1 MDALL
6 SDRRSVSEND
16 FRATFPANIAVEET
30 IAASVT
36 EFKDTGHTEWPGGR
50 VLITDDVLAPDGQG
64 ENSEVKRRFGL
75 PRWLLWLSTVLL
87 AL

>member
-6 SDRRSVSEND
+6 SNRRSFSEND
-16 FRATFPANIAVEET
+16 SRTTIPANIRAPDT

-50 VLITDDVLAPDGQG
+50 VLITDGVLAPDGQG

-75 PRWLLWLSTVLL
+75 LRWLLWLSAVLL

>member
-1 MDALL
+1 MDSL
-6 SDRRSVSEND
+6 SSKWQSLND
-16 FRATFPANIAVEET
+16 NDSRTTIPANTRAPDT

-50 VLITDDVLAPDGQG
+50 VLITDGVLAPDGQG

-75 PRWLLWLSTVLL
+75 P
-87 AL
+87 